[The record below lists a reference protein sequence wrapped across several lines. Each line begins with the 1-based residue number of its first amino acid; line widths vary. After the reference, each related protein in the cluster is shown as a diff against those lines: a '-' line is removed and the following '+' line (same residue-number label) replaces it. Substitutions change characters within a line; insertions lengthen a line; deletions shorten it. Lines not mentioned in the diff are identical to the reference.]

1 MKIDFFEWNN
11 KNMEH
16 IVKHGVLPE
25 EAEEIFIGRIFYRK
39 TRENKYLAFGQTVEG
54 RYLLI
59 VFALKRTKTIRV
71 ITARDMDKKELSMY
85 KNWIK
90 R

>member
-1 MKIDFFEWNN
+1 MKIDSFEWNN
-11 KNMEH
+11 KNIEH
-16 IVKHGVLPE
+16 IAKHGVLPE
-25 EAEEIFIGRIFYRK
+25 EAEEIFVGKIFYRK

-59 VFALKRTKTIRV
+59 VFALKRTKTICM
-71 ITARDMDKKELSMY
+71 ITARDMDKKELSTY